1 MVAHALGAEQENEVE
16 AFEFRPLVW
25 EFAMCVRQRVP
36 VMPESITHESGIGVG
51 SIGHDETAHVLI
63 VGTM

>member
-1 MVAHALGAEQENEVE
+1 
-16 AFEFRPLVW
+16 
-25 EFAMCVRQRVP
+25 
-36 VMPESITHESGIGVG
+36 MPEAITHESGIGVG